1 MAIFMRRRNRSIK
14 LNNRWGSRRN
24 KLLLSF
30 ALALIAA
37 ASYLASSTSEDT
49 RSSYLVAAVDLS
61 SGSAISN
68 AAVTTIKLELG
79 EAGKLYLTEGSK
91 SMDKFFL
98 KTPVAIGQLIPLSA
112 LLVENYQDCSAVV
125 LNLGTPMS
133 QGIKKGDLV
142 DLWAAEQASS
152 LESIPAQIVTGAELI
167 SIKNSTDGFSQ
178 NTQTIEL
185 CVSVAEIRSTV
196 QAIAKKATVV
206 AVRTM
211 SE

>member
-1 MAIFMRRRNRSIK
+1 M
-14 LNNRWGSRRN
+14 
-24 KLLLSF
+24 
-30 ALALIAA
+30 
-37 ASYLASSTSEDT
+37 
-49 RSSYLVAAVDLS
+49 VAAVDLS
-61 SGSAISN
+61 SGSAISK
-68 AAVTTIKLELG
+68 AVVTTLKLDLG
-79 EAGKLYLTEGSK
+79 ETGNLYLTSESK
-91 SMDKFFL
+91 NMGEYFL
-98 KTPVAIGQLIPLSA
+98 KTPINNGQLIPLSA

-152 LESIPAQIVTGAELI
+152 LESIPVQIVTAAELI
-167 SIKNSTDGFSQ
+167 SIKNATDGFSQ

-196 QAIAKKATVV
+196 QAIAKKATVI